1 MSAQQRP
8 AFTHRLHRTTNQPL
22 GLRWPGGNSGSL
34 GSSPSAPSASGRW
47 SARYMRDLPVLGR
60 AQGGDEGNLVMEESA
75 IDWTFRPASLEGV
88 NDAFAVVVTGDS
100 MSPKY
105 APGDLVYVN
114 PAKQLRKGCF
124 VLVELAGH
132 RGLVKQFDRWDGD
145 MLFLQQ
151 YNPFTELT
159 FERAEVLRVLPII
172 GSMDA

>member
-1 MSAQQRP
+1 MSAQQRS
-8 AFTHRLHRTTNQPL
+8 AFPSRLPRTLSQPP
-22 GLRWPGGNSGSL
+22 GLRWPTTGS

-47 SARYMRDLPVLGR
+47 SARYMRDLPVLGC
-60 AQGGDEGNLVMEESA
+60 AQGGNEGNLVMEENA

-100 MSPKY
+100 MTPKY

-114 PAKQLRKGCF
+114 PAKQPRKDSF
-124 VLVELAGH
+124 VLVELDGH

-145 MLFLQQ
+145 TLMLRQF
-151 YNPFTELT
+151 NPALELR
-159 FERAEVLRVLPII
+159 FERQDVLRVLTII